1 LSKTAANIKIKRNK
15 KRIALIGKQRVE
27 LLTNSAGKR
36 TVVLLN
42 PSFFTSLI
50 PSSLAVRL
58 KRHPI
63 NINYSVMTK
72 VKDKASV
79 RQKEIVTQY
88 LNELGKHL
96 TDLKHGKADK
106 TFEIKDLADL
116 LFVSPKHLS
125 NTIQEIL
132 GKSPCDIYEEQL
144 IEISKELLLT
154 TNNTI
159 SHIAQTLTFDPS
171 NFTKFFKSYEG
182 KTPKQFRELNS
193 KTELITK

>member
-1 LSKTAANIKIKRNK
+1 MPGVAYIY
-15 KRIALIGKQRVE
+15 V
-27 LLTNSAGKR
+27 
-36 TVVLLN
+36 
-42 PSFFTSLI
+42 
-50 PSSLAVRL
+50 LAVRL

-72 VKDKASV
+72 VKDKASA